1 MADSLYET
9 LEELMEMA
17 APTGQEEPVLA
28 WCRTRWSEAGADV
41 TVQPLG
47 NVLAHV
53 PGPGPRVLIQAHA
66 DEISFVV
73 KSIDERGFV
82 RVADGQAGSRT
93 PQSRFPVGQPAVVL
107 GRAGSVDGVFATA
120 SGHIMST
127 LPDAGVLKEND
138 LFVDLGVESY
148 EEAVALG
155 VYPGAGVIWNPP
167 TRRLGAHR
175 YVGKAIDNRIGLALI
190 THLLEEVTP
199 AALTCDLTVA
209 ATVQEEIGLLGA
221 ASLVSRGDF
230 DYAIAIDNGPIA
242 DYPGVSQ
249 AEMPITLGGGPSLV
263 YKCARTH
270 YDRRVIGK
278 LRNLAI
284 ANDIPVQE
292 TIFPGFSSDGAEL
305 MRRGIP
311 TALLGIAT
319 RYTHA
324 PFEMGDVR
332 DLDAS
337 LSLLKALVTSEHE
350 SLPLG
355 PA

>member
-1 MADSLYET
+1 MANSLYET
-9 LEELMEMA
+9 LKELMEMA

-127 LPDAGVLKEND
+127 LPEAGVLKEND

-167 TRRLGAHR
+167 TRRLGTHR

-190 THLLEEVTP
+190 THLLEEVAP
-199 AALTCDLTVA
+199 GSLTCDLTVGPRRCRKRSDCSGRHQA
-209 ATVQEEIGLLGA
+209 R
-221 ASLVSRGDF
+221 SRGDF

-249 AEMPITLGGGPSLV
+249 GRCRSLW
-263 YKCARTH
+263 AAAHR
-270 YDRRVIGK
+270 
-278 LRNLAI
+278 
-284 ANDIPVQE
+284 
-292 TIFPGFSSDGAEL
+292 SSTNAPAPTTTGA
-305 MRRGIP
+305 
-311 TALLGIAT
+311 
-319 RYTHA
+319 
-324 PFEMGDVR
+324 
-332 DLDAS
+332 
-337 LSLLKALVTSEHE
+337 
-350 SLPLG
+350 
-355 PA
+355 